1 VLVITRKVNES
12 IVIGDGIEIKVLRVG
27 REGVRL
33 GVTAAQHVPV
43 HRGEIYDAIR
53 RANESAASPEISV
66 ESLVAR
72 LRASQKRH

>member
-1 VLVITRKVNES
+1 VLVVSRKLDES

-33 GVTAAQHVPV
+33 GITAAPHVSV
-43 HRGEIYDAIR
+43 HRGEIYNAIR
-53 RANESAASPEISV
+53 RANESAAAPDTSV

-72 LRASQKRH
+72 LRASQKKH